1 VRAGTGR
8 SVTFDR
14 ERRLREAHLI
24 EVHPPFVAGGALLIP
39 TRRGLAAC
47 GRPELRPA
55 RFSPHTIRHSMVVA
69 HAAARLEL
77 AGERLLSER
86 EIRSAERLEG
96 ERIYSAEQ
104 RRGRGHHRPDMIRLT
119 GERPE
124 AIEVELTNKAPQ
136 RLDELLRRWRD
147 AVLMKKVVRVIYL
160 CPPKTLRYVE
170 RSLERISANRSEK
183 VMVCALVLPDL
194 SLPRPTRQPSG
205 GLGEAVKGRRPDPR
219 RGLTDSPPPLR
230 SRVSRAARSAGQR

>member
-1 VRAGTGR
+1 
-8 SVTFDR
+8 VTFDR

-24 EVHPPFVAGGALLIP
+24 EVHPPFVAGGALLLP

-55 RFSPHTIRHSMVVA
+55 RFSPHTIRHSIVVA
-69 HAAARLEL
+69 HVAARLEL

-86 EIRSAERLEG
+86 EIRSDERLER
-96 ERIYSAEQ
+96 ERVYSAEQ
-104 RRGRGHHRPDMIRLT
+104 RRRGRGHHRPDLIRLT
-119 GERPE
+119 GDRPE

-147 AVLMKKVVRVIYL
+147 AVLMKKVARVLYL

-170 RSLERISANRSEK
+170 RSLERISAKNSEK
-183 VMVCALVLPDL
+183 VVACALVLPDL

-219 RGLTDSPPPLR
+219 RGLTAAPPPLP
-230 SRVSRAARSAGQR
+230 SRVSRAARVGSLE

>member
-1 VRAGTGR
+1 
-8 SVTFDR
+8 
-14 ERRLREAHLI
+14 
-24 EVHPPFVAGGALLIP
+24 
-39 TRRGLAAC
+39 
-47 GRPELRPA
+47 
-55 RFSPHTIRHSMVVA
+55 
-69 HAAARLEL
+69 
-77 AGERLLSER
+77 
-86 EIRSAERLEG
+86 SAERLEG
-96 ERIYSAEQ
+96 ERVYSAEQ
-104 RRGRGHHRPDMIRLT
+104 YRDRGHHRPDLIRLT

-147 AVLMKKVVRVIYL
+147 AVLMKKVARVIYL

-183 VMVCALVLPDL
+183 VVACALVLPDL

-230 SRVSRAARSAGQR
+230 SRVGPVRS